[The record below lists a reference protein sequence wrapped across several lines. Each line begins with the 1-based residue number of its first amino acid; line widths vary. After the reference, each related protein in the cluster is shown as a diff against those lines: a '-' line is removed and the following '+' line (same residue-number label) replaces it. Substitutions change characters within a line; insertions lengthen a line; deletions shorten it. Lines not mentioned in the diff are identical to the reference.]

1 MTRLPP
7 SLTLPHAGGGDAN
20 GKGNARQPGQSAH
33 RDTGAPPSASEG
45 GRGGGM
51 PPVSRHLVAFAPLL
65 RANGFAV
72 SPDQTMD
79 FLEAIGLL
87 GPRGIQDIRRA
98 AVATM
103 AIPRNRQEDFDAL
116 FNAHFLDVALPQAMP
131 GDDEEVEAHEATGDT
146 TDIPDEPADD
156 DPGDQAT
163 AAERLG
169 HRALADRPEDA
180 LAALRRDGPARLP
193 RRRSR
198 RFQHARS
205 GQSLDMRR
213 TLRQAA
219 KQDGEILTLPRRRRR
234 TRQRRIVLLIDVSG
248 SMQDR
253 TESALRLA
261 HTLSRA
267 AERLEVFTLGTR
279 LTRITPALRL
289 SHPAR
294 ALERASALI
303 ADIDGGTRIGEALTA
318 FLSVPRYAG
327 FARGAAVVVLSDGL
341 ERGEP
346 QTLVAA
352 VQRLTRLAWR
362 LDWLSPLVADS
373 VPQTEAMQALLPYL
387 DHVGDGS
394 TTRAITNHL
403 LTMADAA

>member
-1 MTRLPP
+1 M
-7 SLTLPHAGGGDAN
+7 TLPAA
-20 GKGNARQPGQSAH
+20 A
-33 RDTGAPPSASEG
+33 
-45 GRGGGM
+45 
-51 PPVSRHLVAFAPLL
+51 RHLVAFAPIL

-72 SPDQTMD
+72 APDQTMA
-79 FLEAIGLL
+79 FVEAVGLL
-87 GPRGIQDIRRA
+87 GPRGIADIRKA
-98 AVATM
+98 SMATM
-103 AIPRNRQEDFDAL
+103 GINADRRDDFNAL
-116 FNAHFLDVALPQAMP
+116 FDAHFLGASLPQAVP
-131 GDDEEVEAHEATGDT
+131 GDDEEVEAHEATGESG
-146 TDIPDEPADD
+146 DIPEEPRDD
-156 DPGDQAT
+156 DPGEEAT

-169 HRALADRPEDA
+169 HRSLADRPEAA

-198 RFQHARS
+198 RFRTARS
-205 GQSLDMRR
+205 GQALDLRR

-219 KQDGEILTLPRRRRR
+219 RHDGEVLTLQQRTRR

-294 ALERASALI
+294 ALERASGLI

-346 QTLVAA
+346 QTLVSA
-352 VQRLTRLAWR
+352 VRRLTRMAWR
-362 LDWLSPLVADS
+362 LDWLSPLAVDAT
-373 VPQTEAMQALLPYL
+373 PQTEAMQALLPYL

-394 TTRAITNHL
+394 TTQAITAHL
-403 LTMADAA
+403 LSMADAA